1 MTLTPTSRRVP
12 PPSTRRRR
20 LWSSGC
26 RRWWRTATRHSV
38 RAPRER
44 LGSLS
49 VSHSKRFC
57 MALLYW
63 AHRAR
68 NGPFRRFSARAD
80 TGAFAASYAV
90 IRGAGVTTPAVPSPA
105 PAPVIGG
112 APSARFV
119 PPRNCFQYTLGIPL
133 PEGIFCIKCVHSIP
147 AGTKYLTRTV
157 FGRPL

>member
-90 IRGAGVTTPAVPSPA
+90 VRGAGVTTPAVPSPA

-112 APSARFV
+112 APSARFG
-119 PPRNCFQYTLGIPL
+119 PPETVSNIPSESLFPRVYSVLNVYTASRREQNI
-133 PEGIFCIKCVHSIP
+133 
-147 AGTKYLTRTV
+147 
-157 FGRPL
+157 